1 MMESRTFQVQDD
13 LQIRRFIHNFWDY
26 YCELENDFLVTRKYV
41 SFSELNYSTFS
52 LEYLKLFQAVCSE
65 IDVLGKTIASTVD
78 INFKPKDK
86 QNNIY
91 KWWHAIQD
99 LPLINSSSKNF
110 ILSDSTCIFLNEM
123 NLTPWN
129 SFKTERRLDKRGRN
143 YIRAV
148 DRSVPSWWTA
158 YNNVKH
164 SRISLNDNQNDD
176 INFAKA
182 NLKNLINAFAGLYL
196 LEIFYLSLL
205 STVEYSREFSKKS
218 CLFRLS
224 QLD

>member
-1 MMESRTFQVQDD
+1 MMKSRTFQDQGD

-78 INFKPKDK
+78 NNFKPKDK

-91 KWWHAIQD
+91 KWWYAIQD
-99 LPLINSSSKNF
+99 LPLVNSSSKNF
-110 ILSDSTCIFLNEM
+110 LLSDSTCIFLNEM

-129 SFKTERRLDKRGRN
+129 SFKTERCVDKKGRN
-143 YIRAV
+143 YIRSV
-148 DRSVPSWWTA
+148 DKSVPSWWTA
-158 YNNVKH
+158 YNSVKH
-164 SRISLNDNQNDD
+164 SRICLNDNQNDD

-182 NLKNLINAFAGLYL
+182 NLKNLVNAFAGLYL
-196 LEIFYLSLL
+196 LEISYLSLL
-205 STVEYSREFSKKS
+205 STVEYSKGFSKKS

-224 QLD
+224 QSD